1 MIQGLTHISDRR
13 QSQPQTEEAFAI
25 RARRRGWLKDILYDV
40 RQLLSCAAPCAPRQ
54 RLDPEIVELFPGS
67 KLCSQPARLF
77 PATRPSLGRLGGIAI
92 FRKHLRVRAP
102 RMSNFLRIVRC
113 CTQVELPQLPIDFHF
128 FG

>member
-25 RARRRGWLKDILYDV
+25 RARRRAWLKDILYDV

-67 KLCSQPARLF
+67 KVQSASAAVSRDPPKSRTAWRDCYISETPAGKSASHEQF
-77 PATRPSLGRLGGIAI
+77 S
-92 FRKHLRVRAP
+92 
-102 RMSNFLRIVRC
+102 
-113 CTQVELPQLPIDFHF
+113 
-128 FG
+128 